1 MPPTKVRARTLC
13 GVRFGTSGAMTRG
26 SGLDPGQRAC
36 NDVPVLWRAE
46 PRTLPD
52 VPVIGVCED
61 EPALRS
67 VLARA
72 LRVMGHEP
80 LVVATAAEAVRAFAS
95 NRPDALLLDIGLP
108 DADGRD
114 LCLALR
120 AAGLDAPVLFLTAR
134 DGLHDKIAA
143 FEAGGDDY
151 LTKPFQIDEMRVR
164 LDALLRRSQG
174 PTLEDS
180 GTPVLDPAR
189 HALAVGEAEVSLTP
203 TEFRLLGRLMSDPAT
218 VVRRHALVAAAWPHG
233 AMVSDNTLDSYVRR
247 LRTKLATLGLEEITT
262 VRGVGYRWR

>member
-1 MPPTKVRARTLC
+1 MPV
-13 GVRFGTSGAMTRG
+13 V
-26 SGLDPGQRAC
+26 
-36 NDVPVLWRAE
+36 
-46 PRTLPD
+46 
-52 VPVIGVCED
+52 GVCED

-67 VLARA
+67 VLTRA

-80 LVVATAAEAVRAFAS
+80 VVVATAAEALRAFVS
-95 NRPDALLLDIGLP
+95 RRPDVLVLDIGLP

-120 AAGLDAPVLFLTAR
+120 ASGVEAPVLFLTAR
-134 DGLHDKIAA
+134 DGLHDKIAG

-151 LTKPFQIDEMRVR
+151 LTKPFDLDEVRVR
-164 LDALLRRSQG
+164 LDALLRR
-174 PTLEDS
+174 
-180 GTPVLDPAR
+180 TPAPAAADPGGAVLDPAR
-189 HALAVGEAEVSLTP
+189 HALVLDEAEVSLTP
-203 TEFRLLGRLMSDPAT
+203 TEFRLLGRLMAEPTT

-247 LRTKLATLGLEEITT
+247 IRKKLEPLDLAAIST

>member
-1 MPPTKVRARTLC
+1 VAL
-13 GVRFGTSGAMTRG
+13 
-26 SGLDPGQRAC
+26 
-36 NDVPVLWRAE
+36 
-46 PRTLPD
+46 
-52 VPVIGVCED
+52 IGVCED

-67 VLARA
+67 VLTRA
-72 LRVMGHEP
+72 LRAMGHDSV
-80 LVVATAAEAVRAFAS
+80 VVASAAEALRAFAHR
-95 NRPDALLLDIGLP
+95 RPDVLVLDIGLP

-134 DGLHDKIAA
+134 DGLHDKIAG

-151 LTKPFQIDEMRVR
+151 LTKPFELAEVRVR
-164 LDALLRRSQG
+164 LAALLRRTPHAGPDSQG
-174 PTLEDS
+174 V
-180 GTPVLDPAR
+180 VLDPAR
-189 HALAVGEAEVSLTP
+189 HALVLGDTEVGLTP
-203 TEFRLLGRLMSDPAT
+203 TEFRLLGRLMADPAT

-247 LRTKLATLGLEEITT
+247 IRKKLEPLGLAEIST